1 MDNETTR
8 ILNPQQPAAG
18 AENDS
23 NAAAPQNGEKTDPK
37 KNKSKAAI
45 IAGVAAAGVAGSA
58 ATAAAMKAFGGEAE
72 AASAAA
78 EPSSDHHHYH
88 HSSHHES
95 HADAPAEVE
104 VAAADPELQD
114 EELLVEVEEPSD
126 AELMAVADTG
136 DAELVAVV
144 DTGDVTPETDIHVTA
159 VGVVDDGF
167 GDHVFAATIEDG
179 ATGTEGVAVDF
190 DMDGTIDVVAVD
202 FNRNDE
208 FEANEVVD
216 VSDYGIQDS
225 EVLDAYT
232 QEQYAVEE
240 QSYAAD
246 DTADYSSDADTNMY
260 EI

>member
-58 ATAAAMKAFGGEAE
+58 ATATAMKAFGGEAE
-72 AASAAA
+72 AASAVA
-78 EPSSDHHHYH
+78 EPSSDHHHH

-126 AELMAVADTG
+126 VELMAVADTG

-144 DTGDVTPETDIHVTA
+144 DTDDVTPDTDIHVTA